1 MPIPAGPTI
10 AAWPVDRSCMS
21 SIPSSSPSRLPVE
34 RRRRRL
40 LRRVLSGL
48 SFVVVTAWSLALI
61 AWLTLH
67 WGILPRL
74 DQWRPEIEAQASGA
88 LGVPVRIER
97 LSVRSSGWMPTFEV
111 DGLRLL
117 DGQGRDALRLTRVVA
132 ALSPQSLL
140 VLEPRFAQLLV
151 EDVSL
156 DIRRSLDGAI
166 HVAGLDLSGDV
177 TAGAA
182 DPALLDW
189 LLRQEE
195 LVVRRGRVVWTDER
209 RDAPALALSEVDIVL
224 RNGLR
229 RHELRLD
236 GTPPAEWGERFTLRA
251 QMNQRL
257 LDRPSRWQGWS
268 GEVYLGLPTADL
280 SQLRRHLE
288 LPFELRR
295 GRGALRAWT
304 RVEQGRPVQTTA
316 DLALTEVSLRLAPA
330 LPALDLQQL
339 GGRVEW
345 REDARQLSLATE
357 GLGFETDDGVSW
369 APSTLRLTLERA
381 GADAPWSG
389 GSLRADRLDL
399 GPMARI
405 AARLPLGENLHRAL
419 AELKPQGALQ
429 ALVAQWSGPLEAPT
443 GYDLRTQARGLSL
456 AAGQAGPAD
465 AGGYRAPGRPGLS
478 GADLELQA
486 NQGGGSA
493 RLAMGDGSLVFP
505 GVFDEPRLPMRRVQ
519 GRLEWRL
526 GTPAA
531 AGQPR
536 PIEVQVH
543 DLGFAND
550 DAQGTLNARWHTGPG
565 QGFGPGQRFP
575 GVIELNGRI
584 ERGRAV
590 RVARYLPTGV
600 AKAARDYVAAAVRDG
615 SVHDAGFEVRGELW
629 HFPFVDGEPGVFR
642 IAGRAENVALAYV
655 PDTPGWTSPWPA
667 MSEVRGD
674 LEFDR
679 AAMRIRGAQAKV
691 AGVVLR
697 NVRGGIEDMVHEG
710 VLRMEGQARGPL
722 TDMLRFVATSPV
734 GGWLDGAL
742 AEAVAVGPAELS
754 LALTIPVGAVAKSTV
769 RGALQLTGNDLRL
782 RPGTPLL
789 GGARGRVDFNERGMA
804 VVGGRARVLGGEA
817 TFEGQTAADGSLR
830 FTGQG
835 LARAEALFKP
845 GELPALEPLAPW
857 AGRVKGQAPYRVQ
870 LAFADGGVDVDLTTS
885 LAGMSV
891 ELPAPLAKAGATD
904 WPLRLR
910 LSQRGGAAP
919 ATRGS
924 LEIGDIAQGRFE
936 TDAAGWRGRFGIGT
950 TLPAAAAPGVQ
961 VAVKTAALDAD
972 AWLALLPARTGDG
985 AAGEPLQIDIEADAV
1000 RFDRRRFSAVS
1011 TRVLRQ
1017 PVPNAANRSRWSAEL
1032 RADQAEGQIDL
1043 LEAAD
1048 PTGPGQL
1055 RARLKRL
1062 ALPPVD
1068 PAAPPPSPTPTP
1080 TTSVAALDVQID
1092 DFRWGE
1098 RALGALELV
1107 AVNRADG
1114 PRAGRHEWL
1123 LQRLKLSA
1131 ADASLQGQGRW
1142 SASTGTTLD
1151 FGLELSDGGRFAER
1165 MGAGAALRDG
1175 RGRIEGRLAW
1185 PGTPMAP
1192 RLETLSGTMTIALDE
1207 GRFMKAEPGAA
1218 RLLGVLSL
1226 QALPR
1231 RLLLDFRDLFQEGF
1245 RFDKVSGD
1253 VAIERGVARTDN
1265 LRIVGVQA
1273 VVLID
1278 GAADLNQETQ
1288 DLRMVVVPEINAG
1301 AASLAFAA
1309 VNPALALGS
1318 LVAQWVLREPVM
1330 AANTREFRITGG
1342 WADPRVERIDK
1353 TAPELAQAAS
1363 APKGSTKP

>member
-1 MPIPAGPTI
+1 
-10 AAWPVDRSCMS
+10 MS
-21 SIPSSSPSRLPVE
+21 SIPSSSPPRLPVE

-74 DQWRPEIEAQASGA
+74 DQWRPDIEALASRS
-88 LGVPVRIER
+88 LGLPVRIER
-97 LSVRSSGWMPTFEV
+97 LSVRSSGWMPTIEI

-156 DIRRSLDGAI
+156 DVRRSLDGAI

-177 TAGAA
+177 AAGTA

-189 LLRQEE
+189 VLRQEE
-195 LVVRRGRVVWTDER
+195 LVVRRGRVVWTDEL

-236 GTPPAEWGERFTLRA
+236 GTPPPEWGERFTLRA
-251 QMNQRL
+251 RMNQGL
-257 LDRPSRWQGWS
+257 LERPSRWQGWS
-268 GEVYLGLPTADL
+268 GEAYLALPTADL
-280 SQLRRHLE
+280 SQLRRHLD
-288 LPFELRR
+288 LPFDLRR

-330 LPALDLQQL
+330 LPALDLLHL

-345 REDARQLSLATE
+345 REDARQLGLATE
-357 GLGFETDDGVSW
+357 GLGFETDDGVAW
-369 APSTLRLTLERA
+369 APSTLRLVLDRA

-429 ALVAQWSGPLEAPT
+429 ALVAQWSGPPEAPT
-443 GYDLRTQARGLSL
+443 GYDLRAQARGLSL

-465 AGGYRAPGRPGLS
+465 ADGYRVAGRPGLS

-493 RLAMGDGSLVFP
+493 RLVIGDGSLVFP
-505 GVFDEPRLPMRRVQ
+505 GVFDQPRLPMRRVQ

-526 GTPAA
+526 GQAA
-531 AGQPR
+531 AGQPP

-565 QGFGPGQRFP
+565 DGYGPGQRFP
-575 GVIELNGRI
+575 GVIELTGRI

-742 AEAVAVGPAELS
+742 AEAVASGPAELN

-789 GGARGRVDFNERGMA
+789 GGARGRVDFSERGMA

-830 FTGQG
+830 FAGQG

-857 AGRVKGQAPYRVQ
+857 AGRFKGQAPYRVQ
-870 LAFADGGVDVDLTTS
+870 LGFVNGDVDVDLTTS
-885 LAGMSV
+885 LAGLSV

-910 LSQRGGAAP
+910 LSQRSGAAQ

-924 LEIGDIAQGRFE
+924 LDVGDVLQGRFE
-936 TDAAGWRGRFGIGT
+936 SDAAGWRGRFGVGT
-950 TLPAAAAPGVQ
+950 APPAAPLPGVQ
-961 VAVKTAALDAD
+961 VAVKAAMLDAD
-972 AWLALLPARTGDG
+972 AWLALLPPRTVDG
-985 AAGEPLQIDIEADAV
+985 AAGEPLQFDIEAGAV
-1000 RFDRRRFSAVS
+1000 RLDRRRFSGVS

-1017 PVPNAANRSRWSAEL
+1017 PVPNAPRRNRWSAEL
-1032 RADQAEGQIDL
+1032 RADQAEGQVEL

-1048 PTGPGQL
+1048 PSGPGQL

-1068 PAAPPPSPTPTP
+1068 PAAPVPPPTPTL
-1080 TTSVAALDVQID
+1080 SVAALDVQIED
-1092 DFRWGE
+1092 LRWGDS
-1098 RALGALELV
+1098 ALGALELI

-1123 LQRLKLSA
+1123 LQRLKLVA
-1131 ADASLQGQGRW
+1131 ADATLQGQGRW
-1142 SASTGTTLD
+1142 SAGTGMALD
-1151 FGLELSDGGRFAER
+1151 FGLELADSGRFAER

-1288 DLRMVVVPEINAG
+1288 DLRMVVIPEINAG

-1330 AANTREFRITGG
+1330 AANTREFRITGS
-1342 WADPRVERIDK
+1342 WSDPKVERVDK
-1353 TAPELAQAAS
+1353 TVPALAQAAS
-1363 APKGSTKP
+1363 APTGTKP